1 MLDDNLRVLTRRL
14 NDLEIELADK
24 NDKLRTL
31 ERQHNETK
39 TAYDCIYDEQ
49 TQIRLDAEQ
58 EMRKRIDAK
67 EAENRRVREEAQSIQ
82 HKHEAV
88 IEQIKSQNKHDLEM
102 IQEKVGVAM
111 SKKKEVIDQL
121 TEELRLR
128 DLQIVK
134 LRDVMERQR
143 KELLDQ

>member
-67 EAENRRVREEAQSIQ
+67 EAENRRVREEAQNIH
-82 HKHEAV
+82 HKHEAE

>member
-1 MLDDNLRVLTRRL
+1 
-14 NDLEIELADK
+14 
-24 NDKLRTL
+24 
-31 ERQHNETK
+31 
-39 TAYDCIYDEQ
+39 
-49 TQIRLDAEQ
+49 
-58 EMRKRIDAK
+58 
-67 EAENRRVREEAQSIQ
+67 
-82 HKHEAV
+82 
-88 IEQIKSQNKHDLEM
+88 M